1 MHNFE
6 KRVVIHQAGVP
17 NSDKYCLV
25 MLEDG
30 TMQKAFFDDKWI
42 LFDDYDPSIVKV
54 KSWCYIEDLFK
65 LPKNVDIRMYID
77 ESESCI

>member
-1 MHNFE
+1 MNFE

-17 NSDKYCLV
+17 TSDKYCLV

-42 LFDDYDPSIVKV
+42 LFDDYNPSIVNV

-65 LPKNVDIRMYID
+65 SPKNLDIRMYID

>member
-6 KRVVIHQAGVP
+6 KRVVIHQDGVP

-42 LFDDYDPSIVKV
+42 LFDDYNPSIVNV

-65 LPKNVDIRMYID
+65 SPKNLDIRMYI
-77 ESESCI
+77 SLSVSA

>member
-6 KRVVIHQAGVP
+6 KRVVIHRSGVP
-17 NSDKYCLV
+17 NSDKYCLA

-30 TMQKAFFDDKWI
+30 TMQKAFFDNKWI
-42 LFDDYDPSIVKV
+42 FCDDYMPATENVKA
-54 KSWCYIEDLFK
+54 WCYIEDLFES
-65 LPKNVDIRMYID
+65 PKNIDIRLYID

>member
-30 TMQKAFFDDKWI
+30 TMQKAF
-42 LFDDYDPSIVKV
+42 YDEGEWVFCNDNLPKNIKA
-54 KSWCYIEDLFK
+54 WFYIEDLFEA
-65 LPKNVDIRMYID
+65 PKNVDIRLYID